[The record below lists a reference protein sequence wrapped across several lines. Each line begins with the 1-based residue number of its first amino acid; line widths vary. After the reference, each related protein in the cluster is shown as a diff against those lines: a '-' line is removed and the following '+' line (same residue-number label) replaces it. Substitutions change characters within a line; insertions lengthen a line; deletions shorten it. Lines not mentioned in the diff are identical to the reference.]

1 MSLTVSAT
9 QLLTNV
15 FRPLPLECPEA
26 GDGAEHGAARVRD
39 ELLAH
44 RLRPPVHVLY
54 GVLECATP
62 GENNNSYNYN
72 NNNVHIPSPCR
83 GGRCSGC
90 RSPG

>member
-44 RLRPPVHVLY
+44 RLQPPVHVLL
-54 GVLECATP
+54 GVEEVLLD
-62 GENNNSYNYN
+62 S
-72 NNNVHIPSPCR
+72 
-83 GGRCSGC
+83 GGGVQDELQQ
-90 RSPG
+90 GVVTVY